1 MARVLVVDDYDDL
14 RSLIVIF
21 LNLYS
26 SFQVVGEAVNGNEA
40 VQMVEQLKPEI
51 VLMDY
56 MMPIMDGLA
65 ATRLIKEQYPDI
77 FVISYSGGEE
87 GESIQ
92 QFKEAGADL
101 HLTKPLD
108 LEALVKSMKKILSA
122 NPDQRT

>member
-77 FVISYSGGEE
+77 FVREE
-87 GESIQ
+87 G
-92 QFKEAGADL
+92 
-101 HLTKPLD
+101 T
-108 LEALVKSMKKILSA
+108 AL
-122 NPDQRT
+122 

>member
-1 MARVLVVDDYDDL
+1 LARVLVVDDYDDL

-21 LNLYS
+21 LNLYY

-122 NPDQRT
+122 NPDL

>member
-1 MARVLVVDDYDDL
+1 LARVLVVDDYDDL
-14 RSLIVIF
+14 MSLIVIF

-122 NPDQRT
+122 NPDL

>member
-122 NPDQRT
+122 NPDL

>member
-77 FVISYSGGEE
+77 YVILYSGGEE
-87 GESIQ
+87 EENIQ

-101 HLTKPLD
+101 HLAKPLN
-108 LEALVKSMKKILSA
+108 LETLIKSMERLLFA
-122 NPDQRT
+122 NPDL

>member
-1 MARVLVVDDYDDL
+1 LARVLVVDDYDDL

-77 FVISYSGGEE
+77 FVVSYSGGEE

-122 NPDQRT
+122 NPDL

>member
-51 VLMDY
+51 
-56 MMPIMDGLA
+56 
-65 ATRLIKEQYPDI
+65 
-77 FVISYSGGEE
+77 S
-87 GESIQ
+87 
-92 QFKEAGADL
+92 
-101 HLTKPLD
+101 
-108 LEALVKSMKKILSA
+108 LS
-122 NPDQRT
+122 NIT

>member
-1 MARVLVVDDYDDL
+1 LARVLVVDDYDDL

-122 NPDQRT
+122 NPDL

>member
-14 RSLIVIF
+14 MSLIVIF

-122 NPDQRT
+122 NPDL

>member
-1 MARVLVVDDYDDL
+1 
-14 RSLIVIF
+14 
-21 LNLYS
+21 
-26 SFQVVGEAVNGNEA
+26 
-40 VQMVEQLKPEI
+40 
-51 VLMDY
+51 
-56 MMPIMDGLA
+56 
-65 ATRLIKEQYPDI
+65 LIKEQYPDI

-122 NPDQRT
+122 NPDL